1 MRLEKVVDAQ
11 GQYYVRRAFVA
22 NDYRVD
28 RNSMRAIEAWRD
40 DRLPT
45 QALLEMRDGPFAGW
59 RELSRFVRDGEPWAR
74 FYHPS
79 GEYGVEVEL
88 VEAGLGKI
96 VELDPKLAYDLAV
109 ENDRQRTD
117 VRILHE

>member
-1 MRLEKVVDAQ
+1 MHLEKREDA
-11 GQYYVRRAFVA
+11 GGHCYVRRVFQAA
-22 NDYRVD
+22 DYRVD

-45 QALLEMRDGPFAGW
+45 QALIEMRDGPFAGW
-59 RELSRFVRDGEPWAR
+59 RELARFERDGTSWAR

-79 GEYGVEVEL
+79 GEYGVDVEL
-88 VEAGLGKI
+88 VGAGLGKI
-96 VELDPKLAYDLAV
+96 VELDPRLAYELAV

-117 VRILHE
+117 VRIVHE